1 MLNSGKLTLC
11 IRKQNDNNM
20 IALLRQFT
28 ILQRLILM
36 LMLAAIG
43 TVCFASFSINEQY
56 SNLVSQKWLQNDAQ
70 INTAISLL
78 DSQKQLVS
86 NNQASLT
93 QAQDAAKHLFNSI
106 NFGNDGYFII
116 LDNQQNIVAHGAD
129 SQVINQNA
137 QQVFQSQQPINL
149 NTLVNDAK
157 SSQVATAEIN
167 FPNPSTGL
175 LEPKLVEARY
185 YQPWDWTVI
194 TGSYTKDINEV
205 MYSMAIDYLIIM
217 LMISIPIFLF
227 FLVLNVSITAPLKEA
242 IAAMRDIAQGE
253 GDLTQKL
260 PTKGK
265 DEVADLA
272 KAFNL
277 FVVKIR
283 DMVAELKPIGHNL
296 DNDAQRLLNAAEES
310 NVSVEHL
317 HRETA
322 SVATAINQ
330 MLSTTQEMANNTNQA
345 ADAANSVKSQAE
357 QSMQMMSATLDN
369 TELLATE
376 LKNAQQVTHALGK
389 SSSQIGSIL
398 DVIRGIA
405 EQTNLLALNAAIE
418 AARAGSHG
426 RGFAVVADEVRAL
439 ANRTQDST
447 NEIQNIIKDIQS
459 GVNQVVTSN
468 EQNQTQSQQVQTQAT
483 EVSDSLSDILQLIAH
498 ISDMNTQLASATEEQ
513 SIVTEEINRNVCKIT
528 ELTEVSVKANESN
541 HNAAVSLQKISQD
554 SAQTLGQFKVD

>member
-1 MLNSGKLTLC
+1 
-11 IRKQNDNNM
+11 M

-56 SNLVSQKWLQNDAQ
+56 NNLVEQKWQQNDAQ
-70 INTAISLL
+70 ISTAIGLI
-78 DSQKQLVS
+78 DANKQLSDS
-86 NNQASLT
+86 NIITLSEAKS
-93 QAQDAAKHLFNSI
+93 AAIHLFNQI
-106 NFGNDGYFII
+106 HFDNDGYFIV
-116 LDNQQNIVAHGAD
+116 LDRDGIVIANGAD
-129 SQVINQNA
+129 
-137 QQVFQSQQPINL
+137 QSSVSSKASVL
-149 NTLVNDAK
+149 FNTNDAVNLGMLIDK
-157 SSQVATAEIN
+157 AKVQESAKAEIN
-167 FPNPSTGL
+167 FPNPATGK
-175 LEPKLVEARY
+175 LEAKLVEVKQ
-185 YQPWDWTVI
+185 YQNWGWSII
-194 TGSYTKDINEV
+194 TGSNMSDVKEV
-205 MYSMAIDYLIIM
+205 MYSMAFDYLVIM

-227 FLVLNVSITAPLKEA
+227 FLVLNISITAPLKEA
-242 IAAMRDIAQGE
+242 IAAMRDIAHGE

-260 PTKGK
+260 PTTGK

-277 FVVKIR
+277 FVIKIR
-283 DMVAELKPIGHNL
+283 DMVAELQPMGKNL
-296 DNDAQRLLNAAEES
+296 DNDAQRLLNAAGES

-357 QSMQMMSATLDN
+357 QSMTMMNATLDN
-369 TELLATE
+369 TQHLADE
-376 LKNAQQVTHALGK
+376 LKNAQKVTQALGQ

-398 DVIRGIA
+398 EVIRGIA
-405 EQTNLLALNAAIE
+405 DQTNLLALNAAIE
-418 AARAGSHG
+418 AARAGAHG

-459 GVNQVVTSN
+459 GVNLVVASN
-468 EQNQTQSQQVQTQAT
+468 EQNQTQSQEVQSQAS
-483 EVSDSLSDILQLIAH
+483 EVSDALTDILKLVAH

-513 SIVTEEINRNVCKIT
+513 SIVTEEINRNVCTIT

-541 HNAAVSLQKISQD
+541 HNAAISLQKISKD
-554 SAQTLGQFKVD
+554 CAQTLGQFKVN

>member
-1 MLNSGKLTLC
+1 
-11 IRKQNDNNM
+11 M

-56 SNLVSQKWLQNDAQ
+56 TNLVSQKWLQNDAQ
-70 INTAISLL
+70 INTAVSLL
-78 DSQKQLVS
+78 DANKQLVTDNKTS
-86 NNQASLT
+86 IAD
-93 QAQDAAKHLFNSI
+93 AQKAAKHLFNSI
-106 NFGNDGYFII
+106 HFGNDGYFIVLGPQQSI
-116 LDNQQNIVAHGAD
+116 LAHGAD
-129 SQVINQNA
+129 QSVIYQNA
-137 QQVFQSQQPINL
+137 EQVFRSQDPVNF
-149 NTLVNDAK
+149 NTLVNLAK
-157 SSQVATAEIN
+157 QQQIATAEIN
-167 FPNPSTGL
+167 FPNPSSGQ
-175 LEPKLVEARY
+175 LEAKLVEARY
-185 YQPWDWTVI
+185 YEPWGWTIV
-194 TGSYTKDINEV
+194 TGSYMSDIHDV
-205 MYSMAIDYLIIM
+205 MYSMAFDYLVIM

-277 FVVKIR
+277 FVIKIR
-283 DMVAELKPIGHNL
+283 DMVAELKPIGQSL
-296 DNDAQRLLNAAEES
+296 DNDALRLLNAAEES

-330 MLSTTQEMANNTNQA
+330 MLSTTHEMANNTNQA

-357 QSMQMMSATLDN
+357 QSMKMMNATLGN

-418 AARAGSHG
+418 AARAGAHG

-468 EQNQTQSQQVQTQAT
+468 EQNQSQSQEVQSQAT
-483 EVSDSLSDILQLIAH
+483 EVSDSLGDILQLIAH

>member
-1 MLNSGKLTLC
+1 
-11 IRKQNDNNM
+11 M

-56 SNLVSQKWLQNDAQ
+56 TNLVSQKWLQNDAQ

-78 DSQKQLVS
+78 DANKQLVTDNKTS
-86 NNQASLT
+86 IAD
-93 QAQDAAKHLFNSI
+93 AQSAAKHLFNSI
-106 NFGNDGYFII
+106 HFGNDGYFIV
-116 LDNQQNIVAHGAD
+116 LDEQQNILAHGAD
-129 SQVINQNA
+129 QNVINQNGE
-137 QQVFQSQQPINL
+137 QVFRSQDPVNF
-149 NTLVNDAK
+149 NSLVNLAK
-157 SSQVATAEIN
+157 QQQIATAEIN
-167 FPNPSTGL
+167 FPNPSSGQ
-175 LEPKLVEARY
+175 LETKLVEARY
-185 YQPWDWTVI
+185 YQPWGWTIV
-194 TGSYTKDINEV
+194 TGSYMSDIHDV
-205 MYSMAIDYLIIM
+205 MYSMAFDYLVIM

-277 FVVKIR
+277 FVIKIR
-283 DMVAELKPIGHNL
+283 DMVAELKPIGQSL
-296 DNDAQRLLNAAEES
+296 DNDALRLLNAAEES

-330 MLSTTQEMANNTNQA
+330 MLSTTHEMANNTNQA

-357 QSMQMMSATLDN
+357 QSMQMMNATLGN

-418 AARAGSHG
+418 AARAGAHG

-468 EQNQTQSQQVQTQAT
+468 EQNQSQSQEVQSQAT
-483 EVSDSLSDILQLIAH
+483 EVSDSLGDILQLIAH